1 MILTIP
7 TSNNGKLTYH
17 PSRSGRVLYCPQ
29 AQSENDAKLP
39 QSEYNLDCITT
50 NVDDS
55 EEIIKC
61 LG

>member
-7 TSNNGKLTYH
+7 TSNGKLTYH
-17 PSRSGRVLYCPQ
+17 SSRSGRVLYCPQ
-29 AQSENDAKLP
+29 AQSENNPDLL

-55 EEIIKC
+55 GEIIKC
-61 LG
+61 LV